1 MMLYS
6 QEAVPFYWHDP
17 LVASNQTSPNEI
29 TKIPFSAHTAP
40 THYYEEQENN

>member
-1 MMLYS
+1 MLYTPVV
-6 QEAVPFYWHDP
+6 VPGYWHDP
-17 LVASNQTSPNEI
+17 LIASSSTEYLQR